1 MAKNSPDQIVMAL
14 IEWVDSISAEPGW
27 RWLDDAVDSPPLSH
41 CKTIGW
47 IINENDEE
55 VRLAETIST
64 LKDDYQVNGVI
75 AIPVKSII
83 RREVLTSS
91 AS

>member
-1 MAKNSPDQIVMAL
+1 MAF

-27 RWLDDAVDSPPLSH
+27 CWIEDAKASPPLSH

-47 IINENDEE
+47 IINEDDQE

-64 LKDDYQVNGVI
+64 LDDDFQVNGVI
-75 AIPVKSII
+75 AIPVKAII
-83 RREVLTSS
+83 NRKSLTISS
-91 AS
+91 